1 MASLSDNTDHIANDL
16 AKGGDEAVEGGML
29 LPLQLPFMFLSLSL
43 VLLESPSS
51 LIDRLLEP
59 NEDDPVSS
67 DLRSGTLCLT
77 SHGCCPAG
85 EGEGVGE
92 LGSAEK
98 VTRGSL
104 ML

>member
-1 MASLSDNTDHIANDL
+1 MVYHHHLSA
-16 AKGGDEAVEGGML
+16 
-29 LPLQLPFMFLSLSL
+29 F

-59 NEDDPVSS
+59 SDDDPVSS

-77 SHGCCPAG
+77 SDGCCPAA

>member
-1 MASLSDNTDHIANDL
+1 M
-16 AKGGDEAVEGGML
+16 
-29 LPLQLPFMFLSLSL
+29 
-43 VLLESPSS
+43 LLESPSS

-77 SHGCCPAG
+77 SDGCCPAA
-85 EGEGVGE
+85 EGEDVGE

-104 ML
+104 MLQTKGQTAKPSFYFMLEKRNDFYADRQMTY